1 MSIAPKHCRVSVPAV
16 PSLPLPA
23 ILAFAV
29 VGLGGALFLAY
40 SSFTTTE
47 GPQFAAAV
55 QDQVPVPVYSARAVP
70 LDVPSDD
77 VVRRTLSVAQSI
89 TATRTD
95 SRKIDKD
102 EVETS
107 STAPLLASIE
117 SGEVRGFSNFSKFSG
132 SNVYL
137 PLAATTF
144 GVSAQTNAPGFVAP
158 DAETD
163 TVSPVPEASTWL
175 CGAALIALVGARGA
189 HARWHRSQQRAEKKS
204 DRSNSSGMAIRS

>member
-1 MSIAPKHCRVSVPAV
+1 MSIAPKHRHVTVPAI

-29 VGLGGALFLAY
+29 VGFGGALFLAY
-40 SSFTTTE
+40 SSFSTTE
-47 GPQFAAAV
+47 GPQFATAE
-55 QDQVPVPVYSARAVP
+55 QDQVPVYSARAVP

-117 SGEVRGFSNFSKFSG
+117 SGGVRGFSNFSKFSG

>member
-1 MSIAPKHCRVSVPAV
+1 MSIAPKHRHVAVPAV

-29 VGLGGALFLAY
+29 VGFGGALFLAY
-40 SSFTTTE
+40 SSFSTTE
-47 GPQFAAAV
+47 GPQFATAAR
-55 QDQVPVPVYSARAVP
+55 DQAPVYSARAVP
-70 LDVPSDD
+70 WDVPSDD

-89 TATRTD
+89 TAGRPD

-102 EVETS
+102 DVDIS
-107 STAPLLASIE
+107 STAPLLASIG
-117 SGEVRGFSNFSKFSG
+117 SGELRGFSNFSKFSG

-137 PLAATTF
+137 ALAATTF

-163 TVSPVPEASTWL
+163 MMSPVPEASTWL
-175 CGAALIALVGARGA
+175 CGAALMALVGARGA
-189 HARWHRSQQRAEKKS
+189 HARWHRRRRRT
-204 DRSNSSGMAIRS
+204 DR